1 MKGHAF
7 SNLCVFLCYQTTGEL
22 PEVNITKKYGED
34 LMMGEC
40 GIWEVEVTLPDAIN
54 FIGADIYAPLNES
67 DIFNATAIGITE
79 LGMSHIYH

>member
-1 MKGHAF
+1 
-7 SNLCVFLCYQTTGEL
+7 
-22 PEVNITKKYGED
+22 
-34 LMMGEC
+34 MMGEC

-67 DIFNATAIGITE
+67 DVFNATAIGITE